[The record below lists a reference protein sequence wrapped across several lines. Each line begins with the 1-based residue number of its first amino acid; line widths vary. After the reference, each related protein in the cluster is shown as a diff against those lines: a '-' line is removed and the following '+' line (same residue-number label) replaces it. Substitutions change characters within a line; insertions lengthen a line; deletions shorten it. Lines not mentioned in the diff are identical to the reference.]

1 MSSILDAAKTENRLD
16 TLIALRDRL
25 AERLDRCNSDRD
37 LAAMSR
43 QLVQVLAEIEEIR
56 GSTETRT
63 VSLDDFRN
71 KIRAAK

>member
-1 MSSILDAAKTENRLD
+1 MSSILEAAKTDKRLD
-16 TLIALRDRL
+16 ALIALRDRL
-25 AERLDRCNSDRD
+25 ADRLDRCNSDRD

-56 GSTETRT
+56 GSTETRA

-71 KIRAAK
+71 KLKVAQ